1 MKFLWPEL
9 LWLLLSVPL
18 LVAGYALLLRR
29 RQQAAL
35 RYGSFAVLKDAQGA
49 AAGMRRHVPP
59 ALLLIALIGLL
70 LTIARPAAVIMLP
83 TQHEMVVIAMDVS
96 SSMRATDVKPTRLAA
111 AQAAAKAF
119 IEQLPQSTRV
129 GIVSFAGTAALVQTP
144 THSRDDL
151 MAAID
156 RFQVQ
161 RGTATGSGIVVALAT
176 IFPGAGIDEATLLDG
191 RSNRRGYSLDEL
203 RAPEKEFKP
212 VAPGS
217 YKDAAIILLTDGQST
232 TGPDALQA
240 ARMAAERGVRVY
252 TVGIGTAAGETIGY
266 EGWSM
271 RVRLDEESLKAIANA
286 THGEYFYA
294 GNAKDL
300 MKVYASLSSRLT
312 VERKDTEIGSL
323 FAAAAAVMVLLAAAL
338 SMLWFNRII

>member
-9 LWLLLSVPL
+9 LWLLASVPL
-18 LVAGYALLLRR
+18 LVAGYVMLLRR
-29 RQQAAL
+29 RKRAAL
-35 RYGSFAVLKDAQGA
+35 QYGSFAVLKNAQGA
-49 AAGMRRHVPP
+49 AVGMRRFVPP
-59 ALLLIALIGLL
+59 LLLLLALIALLLAV
-70 LTIARPAAVIMLP
+70 ARPAAVIMLP
-83 TQHEMVVIAMDVS
+83 TKHEMVILAMDTS

-119 IEQLPQSTRV
+119 IEKLPQSTRV

-144 THSRDDL
+144 TQSREDVIE
-151 MAAID
+151 AID

-161 RGTATGSGIVVALAT
+161 RGTAVGSGIVIALAA
-176 IFPGAGIDEATLLDG
+176 IFPGAGIDEATLLYG
-191 RSNRRGYSLDEL
+191 RANRRGYSLDEA
-203 RAPEKEFKP
+203 RAPEMVSKS

-217 YKDAAIILLTDGQST
+217 YQEAAIVLLTDGQAT
-232 TGPDALQA
+232 TGPDSLEA
-240 ARMAAERGVRVY
+240 ARMAAERGVRIY

-271 RVRLDEESLKAIANA
+271 RVRLDEETLKGIANA
-286 THGEYFYA
+286 THGDYFYA

-300 MKVYASLSSRLT
+300 MKVYAALSSRLT

-323 FAAAAAVMVLLAAAL
+323 FAAAAAILVLIAAAL
-338 SMLWFNRII
+338 SMLWFNRIL